1 MYLHGFSTY
10 RWNMRRKRKRK
21 EREPGLTSRKFWK
34 CSSLLSR
41 NTSITTLR
49 TWWRS
54 LSNLWWVTM
63 FLSQPDSC
71 GPTNMFKN
79 NDYILGVRLQ
89 YSVSQ
94 CNILLFMLQLIQ
106 IKCNAGEIKLPP
118 GHKFDRVM
126 GLNPYIICE
135 RLHHRRDERER
146 IICNVSSRWWAV
158 YMHILYQ

>member
-1 MYLHGFSTY
+1 
-10 RWNMRRKRKRK
+10 
-21 EREPGLTSRKFWK
+21 
-34 CSSLLSR
+34 
-41 NTSITTLR
+41 
-49 TWWRS
+49 
-54 LSNLWWVTM
+54 M

-118 GHKFDRVM
+118 GHKFDSVM

-146 IICNVSSRWWAV
+146 IICNVSSR
-158 YMHILYQ
+158 